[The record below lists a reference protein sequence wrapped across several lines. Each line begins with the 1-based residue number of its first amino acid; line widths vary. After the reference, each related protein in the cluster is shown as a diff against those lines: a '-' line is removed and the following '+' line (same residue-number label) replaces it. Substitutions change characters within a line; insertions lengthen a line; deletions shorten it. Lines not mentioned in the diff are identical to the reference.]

1 MRARALAAILAGSIV
16 VAACGSHAA
25 TKQDVIARG
34 NAICAG
40 ALRDIRA
47 LPAPA
52 GGATSPSALSAYLQQ
67 AIPLI
72 DKEIAGIRA
81 LPRPAR
87 DRSLLVRYEAA
98 LTAGEHGY
106 RALSAAA
113 RAGDA
118 TAVADALATL
128 RANSA
133 ETLAAQYG
141 LTQCAS
147 AAGTGV
153 S

>member
-1 MRARALAAILAGSIV
+1 MAILAATLAV
-16 VAACGSHAA
+16 TACGGHTA

-40 ALRDIRA
+40 ALRGIRA
-47 LPAPA
+47 LPP
-52 GGATSPSALSAYLQQ
+52 PSSGTGSAAALSAYLQQ

-72 DKEIAGIRA
+72 DKELTGLRA
-81 LPRPAR
+81 LPRPAL
-87 DRSLLVRYEAA
+87 DRSLLTRYEAA
-98 LTAGEHGY
+98 QASAEQEY
-106 RALSAAA
+106 RALAAAA

-118 TAVADALATL
+118 GAVADALAAL
-128 RANSA
+128 RANPA
-133 ETLAAQYG
+133 GALAAQYG